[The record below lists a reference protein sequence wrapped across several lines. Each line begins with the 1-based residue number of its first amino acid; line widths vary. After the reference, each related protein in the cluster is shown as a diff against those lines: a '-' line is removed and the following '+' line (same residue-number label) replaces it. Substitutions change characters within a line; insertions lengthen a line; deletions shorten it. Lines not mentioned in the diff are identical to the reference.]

1 VKFFYEG
8 DDIGNA
14 LMAVVLFCGCVM
26 AALLLCYCL
35 KGQ

>member
-14 LMAVVLFCGCVM
+14 LMAVVLFCCASMLG
-26 AALLLCYCL
+26 LLLAY
-35 KGQ
+35 GISI